1 MYCTVREGIL
11 PVVLRTSKVRNNIA
25 VAVVHVLIVGMS
37 FTKHLFNMDL
47 YPPLCLPSSNHNK
60 NVQHSRKWLMQNVS
74 VGCLYLLKLDCTQ
87 RRSTCTAHS
96 PVQIW
101 AHQIFQLNWLSFPS
115 CIPSDSRRVVWALW
129 VRSGADAMSRQVGR
143 GIGSLA
149 STTTSEWGFYL
160 TCMTSWEHLVLPRFL
175 NMSHVIYLGF
185 SVFSFSNL
193 YSNSQ

>member
-47 YPPLCLPSSNHNK
+47 YPPRCLPSSSHNK
-60 NVQHSRKWLMQNVS
+60 NVHHSRKWLMQNVS
-74 VGCLYLLKLDCTQ
+74 VGCLYLLKLDCTPV
-87 RRSTCTAHS
+87 RYT

-101 AHQIFQLNWLSFPS
+101 AHQIFQLNWLYFPS

-143 GIGSLA
+143 GIGSLP

-160 TCMTSWEHLVLPRFL
+160 TCMTSWEHMVPPSFQ
-175 NMSHVIYLGF
+175 HVSCYLFGCF
-185 SVFSFSNL
+185 WFVSFTYTEEQTL
-193 YSNSQ
+193 